1 MKNIK
6 SKYILEIICD
16 NLNEK
21 KYMEIIKY
29 NKDIQTRLNIE
40 LNNYKEYYEQIEI
53 ELEIIPINEDDDDLN
68 TFIYISKED
77 ESYYHIYF
85 NKNKNQIKRDY
96 CTNKDKVRNIKIL
109 IDKKVKS
116 LYGLFQDCDCIKK
129 INFIRFNRYN
139 INNMNS
145 MFLGCSSLEE
155 INFFNFITHNV
166 IDMGNMLS
174 GCSALK
180 N

>member
-29 NKDIQTRLNIE
+29 NKDIQTRLNIG
-40 LNNYKEYYEQIEI
+40 LNDYKEYYEQIEI
-53 ELEIIPINEDDDDLN
+53 ELEIIPINVDDDDLN

-109 IDKKVKS
+109 IDKEVKS

-174 GCSALK
+174 GC
-180 N
+180 